1 MPDATRK
8 TSYRRLY
15 LPLAGVGAILLLTVL
30 APLVTPY
37 DPVQMNISERL
48 QTPSLAHILG
58 QDEYGRDIFTRLLY
72 GARVSLSVALIASFV
87 AAVAGVTIGLVGGYF
102 GGVVEL
108 LTIRLTDI
116 ILSFPPMLLALL
128 IVTILGPGA
137 ETLTMVLAI
146 LYTPRFARVTYG
158 EVLSIRELEYVE
170 AARSLGAGAGRIL
183 FLTILPNIS
192 GPIIVQFSLTVAA
205 AILIESGLSFLGL
218 GVVPPDPSWG
228 LMIAGA
234 RAYMTYTS
242 LPLLWPCLALVVTV
256 VIINSLCDALRD
268 FYDPKVIS
276 GSSPRALKS
285 LIDATVGFTMA
296 RKPETKAD
304 RRQALLS
311 VDGLCTYFFP
321 KHGVVKAVDD
331 VSFEAASG
339 ETVAVVGESGSGKSI
354 TGLSILRLVP
364 KPLGHIV
371 SGDIRLKGKDGG
383 TFAMTDL
390 DERSLEDVRGEEA
403 AMVFQEPMT
412 SLNPVYRV
420 GDQIAEAIMRHRE
433 VSKKEA
439 LEQARRML
447 DHVGIPDAGVRMRD
461 YPHQMSGG
469 MRQRVMIASA
479 LSCKPG
485 LLIADEPTTAL
496 DVTIQAQILDLL
508 RSLHDQSDGGFGML
522 FITHNLGVVA
532 EIADRVLVMYHGRIV
547 EEGDVTSIFREPLHP
562 YTKGLLKSIPHRD
575 QSQDHRQPL
584 FAIPGTVPSPTE
596 ELSGCAFA
604 PRCFM
609 AEPACHEEAPPL
621 APCGEGRKSRC
632 FSWRKLRS

>member
-1 MPDATRK
+1 MSNAKRK

-15 LPLAGVGAILLLTVL
+15 VPLAGVGVLLVLTIL
-30 APLVTPY
+30 APYVTAY
-37 DPVQMNISERL
+37 DPIQMNIAERL
-48 QTPSLAHILG
+48 RPPSWDNLLG
-58 QDEYGRDIFTRLLY
+58 QDAYGRDIFTRLLF
-72 GARVSLSVALIASFV
+72 GARVSLSVALLAS
-87 AAVAGVTIGLVGGYF
+87 AAAGVAGVTIGLVGGYF
-102 GGVVEL
+102 GGLVEL

-170 AARSLGAGAGRIL
+170 AARSLGAGPGRIL

-228 LMIAGA
+228 LMIAAA
-234 RAYMTYTS
+234 RSYMTYTA
-242 LPLLWPCLALVVTV
+242 LPLLWPCMALVVTV
-256 VIINSLCDALRD
+256 LIINSLCDALRD

-276 GSSPRALKS
+276 GSSPRTLKR
-285 LIDATVGFTMA
+285 LIDATVGISVT
-296 RKPETKAD
+296 RKRETEAGQ
-304 RRQALLS
+304 REALLS
-311 VDGLCTYFFP
+311 VDGLRTYFFS
-321 KHGVVKAVDD
+321 KQGIVKAVDE
-331 VSFEAASG
+331 VSFEAAPG

-371 SGDIRLKGKDGG
+371 SGDIGLKGKDGK
-383 TFAMTDL
+383 TLVVTDL
-390 DERSLEDVRGEEA
+390 DEQSLEDMRGEEV
-403 AMVFQEPMT
+403 AMIFQEPMT

-420 GDQIAEAIMRHRE
+420 GDQIAEAITRHRK

-447 DHVGIPDAGVRMRD
+447 EHVGIPDAGARIRD

-479 LSCKPG
+479 LSCRPG

-508 RSLHDQSDGGFGML
+508 RSLHDESDGGFGML

-547 EEGDVTSIFREPLHP
+547 EEGDVASIFREPLHP

-575 QSQDHRQPL
+575 SSRGHREPL

-596 ELSGCAFA
+596 KLSGCSFA

-609 AEPACHEEAPPL
+609 AEPACHEEVPPL
-621 APCGEGRKSRC
+621 ASCGEGRRSRC
-632 FSWRKLRS
+632 SLWRNLTS